1 MKNWLKHQL
10 TGPTSTPNIPLPYLG
25 NIQISA
31 DTQGSRDVRSFYRAF
46 SVNNEQVTYFHS

>member
-31 DTQGSRDVRSFYRAF
+31 DTQGSRDVRSFHRAF